1 MLGLRNS
8 YKEDLQTTA
17 AEMLYGISLRLPGE
31 FFVDTEKNTNF
42 NITKFRDYMQ
52 TIRPRPTKHQSGRS
66 YFIFNNIF
74 DTTHVFVRVDHV
86 KQSLKQSYEGPYRVL
101 KHVSDN
107 LFLTDYKGKET
118 TTSTERLNQRTKNYL
133 KKNNIKHIV

>member
-8 YKEDLQTTA
+8 YKEDIQTTA
-17 AEMLYGISLRLPGE
+17 AEMLYGIPLRLPGE
-31 FFVDTEKNTNF
+31 FFVDTENNTNF

-52 TIRPRPTKHQSGRS
+52 TIRPRPTKHHSGRS
-66 YFIFNNIF
+66 YFVFNNIF
-74 DTTHVFVRVDHV
+74 DTTHVFVRIDHV